1 MVGPYAL
8 REAGMLSEALRA
20 QAGYASIDT
29 TRVNLHLADDWL
41 PAEYR
46 KAAEAVDVQNLKPS
60 SQVPP
65 RR

>member
-8 REAGMLSEALRA
+8 REAGMLFEALQA
-20 QAGYASIDT
+20 QAGYVSVDT

-41 PAEYR
+41 SGEYR